1 MPTLTEKIS
10 HLEKILNQPEE
21 NYADSFK
28 ADIIEYFDSF
38 EIENIDLSFLSSIN
52 TFEEIENWIT
62 KLTSRIVLKFD
73 EKSESI
79 NDFIAD
85 YIALG

>member
-1 MPTLTEKIS
+1 MLTLSEKIS
-10 HLEKILNQPEE
+10 HLEFCLNKTEE
-21 NYADSFK
+21 NHADSFK
-28 ADIIEYFDSF
+28 ADIIDYFDSF
-38 EIENIDLSFLSSIN
+38 KIEDQELSFLNSMV

-73 EKSESI
+73 EESESI

-85 YIALG
+85 YVALG

>member
-10 HLEKILNQPEE
+10 YLEQFLNQPEE

-28 ADIIEYFDSF
+28 TDIMDYFDTF
-38 EIENIDLSFLSSIN
+38 EIDNKELSFLSAMD
-52 TFEEIENWIT
+52 TFEEIENWVT

-73 EKSESI
+73 EESESI
-79 NDFIAD
+79 NDFIVD
-85 YIALG
+85 YITLG

>member
-1 MPTLTEKIS
+1 MSTLIKKIT

-28 ADIIEYFDSF
+28 ADIIEYFYSF
-38 EIENIDLSFLSSIN
+38 EIEDQELSFLNSMV

-73 EKSESI
+73 EESESI

-85 YIALG
+85 YIKLG

>member
-1 MPTLTEKIS
+1 MPTLIKKIA

-28 ADIIEYFDSF
+28 ADIIKYFDSF
-38 EIENIDLSFLSSIN
+38 EIENKDLSFLSSIN

-85 YIALG
+85 YIRLG

>member
-1 MPTLTEKIS
+1 MPTLTEKIIY
-10 HLEKILNQPEE
+10 LQKFLNQPEE

-28 ADIIEYFDSF
+28 ADIMDYFDSF
-38 EIENIDLSFLSSIN
+38 EIENKDLGFLNSMD

-62 KLTSRIVLKFD
+62 RLTSRIVLKFD
-73 EKSESI
+73 EESESI

>member
-10 HLEKILNQPEE
+10 YLEKFLNQTEE

-28 ADIIEYFDSF
+28 EDIIDYFDSF
-38 EIENIDLSFLSSIN
+38 EIDNKELSFLLAMD

-62 KLTSRIVLKFD
+62 KLTSRIVLKFN
-73 EKSESI
+73 EESESI
-79 NDFIAD
+79 NDFIGD
-85 YIALG
+85 YIKMG